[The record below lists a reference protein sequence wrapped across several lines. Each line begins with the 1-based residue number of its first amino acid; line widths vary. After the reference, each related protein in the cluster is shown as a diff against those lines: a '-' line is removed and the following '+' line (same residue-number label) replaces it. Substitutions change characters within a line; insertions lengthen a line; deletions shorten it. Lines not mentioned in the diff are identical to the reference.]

1 MASIDRMDW
10 HYGGDYPSEL
20 PTQNAG
26 THIGMF
32 LAWAFSNGLIGELH
46 LEEYQDELKKLAER
60 KITGVDFLIDL
71 CDEKLWDED
80 FDDIGAEFAV
90 DYYQDDNSTFPARY
104 LDDYA
109 DVFKEY
115 DIPTLYHLPNTWENF
130 DKLKPILDQRFKEW
144 KKWKGYK

>member
-32 LAWAFSNGLIGELH
+32 LTWAFDNGLIGDLH
-46 LEEYQDELKKLAER
+46 LEEDQDELKKLKARE
-60 KITGVDFLIDL
+60 ITGVDFLINL

-80 FDDIGAEFAV
+80 FDEIGAAFAM
-90 DYYQDDNSTFPARY
+90 DYYQDDNSPFPARY
-104 LDDYA
+104 LEDYA
-109 DVFKEY
+109 DVFAEY

-130 DKLKPILDQRFKEW
+130 DKLKPILDQRFAQW
-144 KKWKGYK
+144 KAWKGL